1 MHWRVP
7 PNRSYLTIGIAPHS
21 GKLLFELLEEMAIR
35 EPAFRAYLADAREG
49 GGAALADQLASL
61 GARLSE
67 LARSRALLEEAAVR
81 QQRPPPRRAG
91 CWRCPSRRCSI
102 SSAHRSR
109 RHGCLAR

>member
-1 MHWRVP
+1 
-7 PNRSYLTIGIAPHS
+7 

-67 LARSRALLEEAAVR
+67 LARSRALLEEVAVR
-81 QQRPPPRRAG
+81 QRRLAAPGRVLALPERPLLDFYARTDRAG
-91 CWRCPSRRCSI
+91 TV
-102 SSAHRSR
+102 A
-109 RHGCLAR
+109 